1 MTLTALAIAA
11 LGVLMFLK
19 GGQEL
24 DRLQQPSVNSIDADW
39 RAYRNEE
46 AGLLRKVIWGVIL
59 VAVGGGL
66 YYFVVPATRLKESL
80 ESLQPVTGRS
90 KEEIAGVLGV
100 PGEVER
106 STDGSVTR
114 ETWRTLRFRFTL
126 EFHQGVC
133 AGLVHTRED

>member
-1 MTLTALAIAA
+1 MAFAA
-11 LGVLMFLK
+11 LVIVTIGVLMFLK

-24 DRLQQPSVNSIDADW
+24 DRLQQPSVNAIDADW

-46 AGLLRKVIWGVIL
+46 AGLLRKVTWGVIL
-59 VAVGGGL
+59 VAVGCGL
-66 YYFVVPATRLKESL
+66 YYFVVPATRLRESL

-90 KEEIAGVLGV
+90 KEEIAGVLGA